1 VPQALLALA
10 GWSLFAF
17 AGAYRWTLVPVMA
30 ATLVAAWHVRPRVAT
45 GPHRLFDTLIL
56 ITVTGAALQLVPLPA
71 AIRRLV
77 SPEGEQVRHALLV
90 GAGEAAFGPL
100 SLDPRATAW
109 SLATALT
116 ILLVFWI
123 ARDTFERGGIRQVC
137 RGIAWFG
144 LLLAAIVFVQRAA
157 SPRHI
162 YGFWAPITRTSVP
175 APFGPYVNRND
186 FAAWLLLAIP
196 LVVGYGI
203 ARVAARAGGRRVT
216 AVIESALD
224 ARAIHLSG
232 AVVLMT
238 AALVA
243 SLSRS
248 GLLGI
253 GAGLGVLGL
262 LGRRKMGTAGT
273 GAFAAGMAGLVLV
286 SMQYT
291 NMTALAFR
299 LGDALPGD
307 VDGRVTIWRE
317 TWPMARDFLWVGIGV
332 GAFERGMLVY
342 QQSSRLLFFN
352 HAHNEYLQLLAEG
365 GLLVAAPAA
374 AVILTG
380 LGLAIRRLR
389 RDDSSLF
396 WVRAGAV
403 GGAVALGFQSIWD
416 TPLRMPANGVLF
428 AIVAAIALHSHP
440 RGGELAS
447 RQTGRTRGA
456 RLMWPGRS
464 EAPPEPP
471 PAWPDPSG
479 S

>member
-1 VPQALLALA
+1 VPQGLLALT

-30 ATLVAAWHVRPRVAT
+30 AALVAVWRVRPRVGT
-45 GPHRLFDTLIL
+45 GPHRLFDTLVL
-56 ITVTGAALQLVPLPA
+56 ISVTGVAAQLVPLPA
-71 AIRRLV
+71 AVRQLV
-77 SPEGEQVRHALLV
+77 SPETERARDALLV
-90 GAGEAAFGPL
+90 GGGRPTFEAL
-100 SLDPRATAW
+100 SLDPQATAW
-109 SLATALT
+109 SLATAVT
-116 ILLVFWI
+116 VLLVFWI

-144 LLLAAIVFVQRAA
+144 LVLAAIVFVQHAV

-175 APFGPYVNRND
+175 TPFGPYVNRND

-203 ARVAARAGGRRVT
+203 ARMASRAGGRRGT
-216 AVIESALD
+216 AVIESVLD
-224 ARAIHLSG
+224 ARAILLSG

-248 GLLGI
+248 GLAGI
-253 GAGLGVLGL
+253 GAGLCLLGL
-262 LGRRKMGTAGT
+262 LGRRRLGAAGT
-273 GAFAAGMAGLVLV
+273 GAFALGMAALLLL
-286 SMQYT
+286 STQYT

-299 LGDALPGD
+299 LGDALPED
-307 VDGRVTIWRE
+307 VGGRMTIWRE
-317 TWPMARDFLWVGIGV
+317 TWPMARDFLGVGIGV

-352 HAHNEYLQLLAEG
+352 HAHNEYLQVLAEG
-365 GLLVAAPAA
+365 GLLVSLPAA
-374 AVILTG
+374 AAILTG
-380 LGLAIRRLR
+380 GWLAWRRLH
-389 RDDSSLF
+389 RDETSLF
-396 WVRAGAV
+396 WIRAGAV
-403 GGAVALGFQSIWD
+403 SGAVGIGIQSVWD
-416 TPLRMPANGVLF
+416 TALRMPANGVLF

-440 RGGELAS
+440 RAGAS
-447 RQTGRTRGA
+447 AARETGRTPGA
-456 RLMWPGRS
+456 PLRWPGRS
-464 EAPPEPP
+464 EAPREPP
-471 PAWPDPSG
+471 LAGRGPSE